1 MSEKLRILVTGFGP
15 FPGAPYNPTQPLVA
29 RLTRLR
35 RPAFTDV
42 ELSSHIFPVTYR
54 AVDRE
59 LPLALQKHRPHALL
73 MFGLAG
79 RTGYLR
85 VETRARN
92 AVTMLWPDAA
102 QTRARKGS
110 IADGADAQRFGPHT
124 AKLLRAAE
132 GTGLDARASRDA
144 GSYLCNYLS
153 WRAIEAVDAGNGPR
167 LAAFVHI
174 PPLARGGAPRRK
186 GFPRITLEELV
197 DAGEAMLLEMVRL
210 ARSEPRRV
218 GKAKRAHHC
227 VRRIEMV
234 GTAQT
239 RLCPPYRPRPHPT
252 LTLPRTIAAFRP
264 RLHHAAPHFRDTYE
278 CANAAICIARGPPW
292 T

>member
-1 MSEKLRILVTGFGP
+1 LTEKLRILVTGFGP

-35 RPAFTDV
+35 RPAFSDV
-42 ELSSHIFPVTYR
+42 ELSGHIFPVTYQ

-59 LPLALQKHRPHALL
+59 LPLALKKHRPHALL

-85 VETRARN
+85 IETRARN

-110 IADGADAQRFGPHT
+110 ISDGSDAQRFGPHT
-124 AKLLRAAE
+124 AKLLRAAK

-153 WRAIEAVDAGNGPR
+153 WRAIEAVNADSGPR
-167 LAAFVHI
+167 LAAFIHI
-174 PPLARGGAPRRK
+174 PPLARSGAVRRK
-186 GFPRITLEELV
+186 GSPRITLEELV

-210 ARSEPRRV
+210 AR
-218 GKAKRAHHC
+218 
-227 VRRIEMV
+227 
-234 GTAQT
+234 
-239 RLCPPYRPRPHPT
+239 
-252 LTLPRTIAAFRP
+252 
-264 RLHHAAPHFRDTYE
+264 
-278 CANAAICIARGPPW
+278 RGSDFKHN
-292 T
+292 

>member
-1 MSEKLRILVTGFGP
+1 LTEKLRILVTGFGP

-35 RPAFTDV
+35 RPAFSDV
-42 ELSSHIFPVTYR
+42 ELSSHIFPVTYQ

-59 LPLALQKHRPHALL
+59 LPLALKKHQPHALL

-85 VETRARN
+85 IETRARN

-110 IADGADAQRFGPHT
+110 ISDGSDAQRFGPHT
-124 AKLLRAAE
+124 AKLLRAAK

-153 WRAIEAVDAGNGPR
+153 WRAIEAVNADSGPR
-167 LAAFVHI
+167 LAAFIHI
-174 PPLARGGAPRRK
+174 PPLARSGAVRRK
-186 GFPRITLEELV
+186 GSPRITLEELV

-210 ARSEPRRV
+210 AR
-218 GKAKRAHHC
+218 RA
-227 VRRIEMV
+227 
-234 GTAQT
+234 
-239 RLCPPYRPRPHPT
+239 P
-252 LTLPRTIAAFRP
+252 
-264 RLHHAAPHFRDTYE
+264 
-278 CANAAICIARGPPW
+278 
-292 T
+292 